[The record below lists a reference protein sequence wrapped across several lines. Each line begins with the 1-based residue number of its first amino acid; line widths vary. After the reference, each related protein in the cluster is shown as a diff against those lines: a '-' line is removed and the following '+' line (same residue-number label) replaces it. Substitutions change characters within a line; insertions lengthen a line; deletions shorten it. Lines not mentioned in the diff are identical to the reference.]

1 MALEIEQMQM
11 KTPLILSLL
20 LGCTLGETASADWY
34 KSTAEPNLVVR
45 TSPDVSGKKLGNVPV
60 DGKVNVLERVGNQ
73 ESIGGNDGYWVKI
86 EWKDKTAYAFDA
98 FLTPV
103 ASHDSPSKDQPVAV
117 TPSKRIAGKALS
129 VDEVLNEVYEGYDDK
144 NNCRRYHSDR
154 PDYYYCMKVD
164 RLDTVRTAEGLRTYV
179 VLSGEMT
186 NAAGDGGSHV
196 DAGMVGAL
204 IIGES
209 DKGAEIIAGSPNL
222 DIGAF
227 GRGPTQWEFI
237 KLGPSNYWGWKNTW
251 GDAHQGFSGS
261 RYSILAPYGKKIQ
274 ELAGFVKD
282 YSDEG
287 KCDEGSGC
295 TVTSYDSHLEID
307 STQIGEK
314 VFPLRITVTGKEQ
327 GKPIT
332 EKTWTLPFDTKQWAY
347 EEPSDWV
354 LKGLDF

>member
-164 RLDTVRTAEGLRTYV
+164 RLDTCK
-179 VLSGEMT
+179 
-186 NAAGDGGSHV
+186 D
-196 DAGMVGAL
+196 MVENGHGYAIMPSMIL
-204 IIGES
+204 HKADS
-209 DKGAEIIAGSPNL
+209 VYKTHLTDKNNQP
-222 DIGAF
+222 
-227 GRGPTQWEFI
+227 I
-237 KLGPSNYWGWKNTW
+237 K
-251 GDAHQGFSGS
+251 
-261 RYSILAPYGKKIQ
+261 R
-274 ELAGFVKD
+274 
-282 YSDEG
+282 
-287 KCDEGSGC
+287 
-295 TVTSYDSHLEID
+295 
-307 STQIGEK
+307 
-314 VFPLRITVTGKEQ
+314 
-327 GKPIT
+327 
-332 EKTWTLPFDTKQWAY
+332 KTWMIYQKEVLTINAVKAFVEFSDTIDY
-347 EEPSDWV
+347 RN
-354 LKGLDF
+354 L